1 MDFISMRKNIFG
13 TMSLNIA
20 LRSAIDTLI
29 IGGLFFYVNPAQDS
43 ATLSLFF
50 ILFPL
55 AAIVSTSGEVIYD
68 RLRSDITQNT
78 SSVNRGNLFSLD
90 FGERIWLRLAV
101 LALFFMLISGPVIYG
116 ICLFVIPVQ
125 KAGIISM
132 LIGVWLVIML
142 ASYFTVHRVGNQISD
157 WYLARITQ
165 PQQEISKNSSDR
177 FMVFNYFLPW
187 AGIAMIIAG
196 LLSWA
201 YFSPQATDIDVENM
215 AFSCGGTAYIIAL
228 WVAHVTQKQAKIDI
242 KAGLLRFED
251 DEVLDEGSMYFL
263 IHAWSGCIIV
273 AIFIISRFFSWA
285 SFTPLEVTLVD
296 ALVAGLSAMAGALSG
311 LLRAR
316 THQRKQGG
324 KVTRSG

>member
-1 MDFISMRKNIFG
+1 MDFISTRKSAFG
-13 TMSLNIA
+13 ALWLNIA

-29 IGGLFFYVNPAQDS
+29 IGGLFFYVNPNREN
-43 ATLSLFF
+43 ATLTLF
-50 ILFPL
+50 IVLFPL

-68 RLRSDITQNT
+68 RLKSDIAQ
-78 SSVNRGNLFSLD
+78 SSPCIHRGHAFPLL

-101 LALFFMLISGPVIYG
+101 LALFSMLIAGPLLYVFFLVFISA
-116 ICLFVIPVQ
+116 Q
-125 KAGIISM
+125 KAGIISI
-132 LIGVWLVIML
+132 LTGVWLVIML
-142 ASYFTVHRVGNQISD
+142 ATYFTVSRVGNQISD
-157 WYLARITQ
+157 WYRLRITQ
-165 PQQEISKNSSDR
+165 PQQEATKNSSDR

-187 AGIAMIIAG
+187 AGITMTIAG

-201 YFSPQATDIDVENM
+201 YFSPQTTDIDVETV

-242 KAGLLRFED
+242 KASLLRFED
-251 DEVLDEGSMYFL
+251 DEVLDEGTMYFL

-285 SFTPLEVTLVD
+285 SFTPLQVTLID
-296 ALVAGLSAMAGALSG
+296 ALVAGLSAIAGALSG

-316 THQRKQGG
+316 THQRKQEE
-324 KVTRSG
+324 K